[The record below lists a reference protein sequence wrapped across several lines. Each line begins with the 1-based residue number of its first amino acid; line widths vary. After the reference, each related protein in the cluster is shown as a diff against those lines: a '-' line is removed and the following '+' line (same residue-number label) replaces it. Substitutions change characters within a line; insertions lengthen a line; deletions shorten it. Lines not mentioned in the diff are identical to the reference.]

1 MCTESTTFV
10 IDHEFA
16 FYGPLGFDVG
26 AFLANLF
33 LAYFAQD
40 GYEGDRTAQRQ
51 WLLACVKE
59 TWATFERRFREL
71 WSASGVSDS
80 TAGLTPAALYDAGA
94 GAEGDASE
102 ALKAHQV
109 AYMREVLTDSF
120 GFAGAKMTRR
130 VVGIAHVADLESIK
144 DQDARAHCERRA
156 LACGRRFMLEA
167 GSLSIEDA
175 VAMAEGL
182 RA

>member
-1 MCTESTTFV
+1 
-10 IDHEFA
+10 
-16 FYGPLGFDVG
+16 
-26 AFLANLF
+26 
-33 LAYFAQD
+33 
-40 GYEGDRTAQRQ
+40 
-51 WLLACVKE
+51 
-59 TWATFERRFREL
+59 
-71 WSASGVSDS
+71 
-80 TAGLTPAALYDAGA
+80 
-94 GAEGDASE
+94 
-102 ALKAHQV
+102 
-109 AYMREVLTDSF
+109 MREVLTDSF